1 VSRGRAPAFDVDVP
15 VLVLKIGRYD
25 LHHGSVGIVRSLG
38 RVGVPVYGIHE
49 DRFAP
54 MALSRYLCGGF
65 VWPTTG
71 DESDLVDHL
80 LRIGRRLARPA
91 ILVPTDDEGA
101 ILMAEHAEMLQE
113 WFQFPQQPSTLPR
126 SVASKRSL
134 YQICKR
140 LGVPCPEAVFPT
152 TENDVL
158 RFVERASFPVV
169 VKGIEPWLLARRT
182 GLKSTLVVRTPEEL
196 LELADLLHDRP
207 GGQVMFQEY
216 IPEDVAEDW
225 IVHGY
230 CDAES
235 SCRAAFT
242 GVKLRSYPPYAGL
255 TTLGRCAANPLLLGE
270 AQALFK
276 KLSYRGIMD
285 MDWRLD
291 KRDGQYKLLDFNPRI
306 GAQFRMFEDCHGIDV
321 VRALHLDLTAREI
334 PPIRQIEG
342 RSFVVE
348 HLDCLAAW
356 GYRNCGTLT
365 LRQWRASLRGI
376 QERAWFAGD
385 DLLPFLVLC
394 VRFTL
399 RGIRRIVPL
408 PKVLWRALPS
418 TRPPRYVPGRRRNR
432 GRLLTLATAA
442 SRLLSRGRVPA
453 GTSRPGPS
461 SEP

>member
-1 VSRGRAPAFDVDVP
+1 VSRGRAPAFDVDIP
-15 VLVLKIGRYD
+15 VLVLKIGRYE
-25 LHHGSVGIVRSLG
+25 LHHGSMGIVRSLG
-38 RVGVPVYGIHE
+38 RVGVPVYGIHG

-54 MALSRYLCGGF
+54 MAFSRYLCGGF

-71 DESDLVDHL
+71 DESDLLDQL
-80 LRIGRRLARPA
+80 SRIGRCLARPT
-91 ILVPTDDEGA
+91 ILVPTDDEAA
-101 ILMAEHAEMLQE
+101 ILMAEHAEFLQE
-113 WFQFPQQPSTLPR
+113 WFHFPQQPSTLPH
-126 SVASKRSL
+126 SVANKRSL

-140 LGVPCPEAVFPT
+140 LGVPCPEAVFPA
-152 TENDVL
+152 TEDDVL
-158 RFVERASFPVV
+158 CFVERASFPVV
-169 VKGIEPWLLARRT
+169 VKGIEPWLLARTT
-182 GLKSTLVVRTPEEL
+182 GLNSTSIVRTPEEL
-196 LELADLLHDRP
+196 LKLARLLHDRP

-230 CDAES
+230 CDADS
-235 SCRAAFT
+235 SCAVAFT

-255 TTLGRCAANPLLLGE
+255 TTLGRCAANPSLLSE

-306 GAQFRMFEDCHGIDV
+306 GAQFRLFEDCHGIDV
-321 VRALHLDLTAREI
+321 IRALHLDLTAREI

-342 RSFVVE
+342 RRFVVE

-356 GYRNCGTLT
+356 KYRNRGTLT

-376 QERAWFAGD
+376 QERAWFARD
-385 DLLPFLVLC
+385 DLLPFLVFC

-399 RGIRRIVPL
+399 RGIRRIMPAPNVR
-408 PKVLWRALPS
+408 WRALPS
-418 TRPPRYVPGRRRNR
+418 TGSPRYVPGRRRD
-432 GRLLTLATAA
+432 GGPLLTLTTAA
-442 SRLLSRGRVPA
+442 SLLLSRGGIPP
-453 GTSRPGPS
+453 GTKKPGPQQ
-461 SEP
+461 